1 MVYDPRSFEGEY
13 EESQREDPA
22 HAEARVAYWNS
33 PEGKLALRA
42 QELSGDYGD
51 VRGIDPKNVPAIEN
65 ILKQIG
71 TENVATKAM
80 AATLA
85 QKYGISDLN
94 QIESRPKVIPA
105 YTESGGSDESFY
117 SREVPEQTVN
127 EWYNKTTGQVIP
139 QSFATYDDGKATY
152 FFGLD
157 KTKDGN
163 LTFNQPREPNARA
176 KGMKAEAMMALAIAS
191 LVFDWSGQT
200 GYAILGAG
208 DALAGAVAA
217 GEMAAGIS
225 AATGIT
231 VGANAIAT
239 GIGAAAVNTASTYL
253 ATGDPGAAFS
263 AGATALVGTV
273 GGSAAGLTAGAALT
287 AAGVNPALASYLSS
301 AIQGATS
308 TALTGGE
315 VDVSNMLRGALGA
328 AAGAGV
334 SNATIGTLGADAA
347 KALGVA
353 AQTYVTTGNEKAA
366 IQSGLMSG
374 LGSLVNPNKTVPA
387 TYRPPTVDELSS
399 LDKNTM
405 FGTEFYTDKQGVRYY
420 VNDNGQ
426 VQPIGEADYQNLV
439 KAQPQ
444 STNTIGSTSVL
455 ATGATTASG
464 TTTSPI
470 GVASAAAYNK
480 TLGEFNAL
488 DREAQ
493 GKINEANEFYNKE
506 FKPIQ
511 DRRSALIGQINSSIE
526 ERRDYLAKYYDI
538 NDPNANR
545 WGDSIRAIDPKIN
558 GLKLE
563 LDALDKTYQPALR
576 RFNELSTEINGYNTR
591 LNGIQN
597 TLDTQSQVLNTD
609 QSKIGVDANGA
620 LTYTPAR
627 FDIKNLPQ
635 IAEAGSI
642 SQIASDARDWLLD
655 DSIARAVGPQ
665 LETVVIQ
672 GSRYLPDSVKGFFN
686 TAIDFVKSIF
696 AYGASG
702 LGQQIQY
709 FSNSY
714 SMLTGT
720 PLDKTY
726 AGLGKAIELWGDKNT
741 TFPELTRQLE
751 NLKNADQLAQKMDF
765 LDAVPFLTK
774 KYFENPLAFVAKTG
788 QEIVQEGAP
797 TAAGLASGVAVRV
810 FFGAPVTTVMAARAL
825 GSAVVDGLETFGA
838 NGKEAETQALKEG
851 KTPNEARIIGIY
863 KGAIDALVTIPSE
876 YLGDKATFKAVFEG
890 INGGVKGIAAKYGSA
905 IGAQG
910 AGEFFET
917 VTQCATSWYASDT
930 KDPFPLKSC
939 LAQGWTAAMVAG
951 GTTAKIIAASD
962 LGAVIGKTKDGNDV
976 TLGEAI
982 SGTKLIDINTLKP
995 NAVIGTTANGTK
1007 QTLGSLT
1014 AVSRDLG
1021 LSSPTIAEFLP
1032 QSMLSND
1039 LVIATLPGGTP
1050 VTIADMNRFEESGG
1064 TPEAF
1069 MSSLSTANP
1078 VTFAS
1083 FISPAAAA
1091 TESRFA
1097 TQTFFD
1103 NSVAARIQAGASP
1116 LDATKSV
1123 LSSMGIPASG
1133 VNLTA
1138 LSQTLGGQ
1146 NNAVAAVTDTGGKA
1160 AATTAPVGGGGATDT
1175 NLTLTSATTA
1185 PVGGGNTAGADL
1197 TLTSGAANAA
1207 VTNDAANNAANAVT
1221 SGVDPN
1227 AATNAAVTTAVNN
1240 GANTNAAVNGA
1251 VTGAVTTGANPNAAV
1266 NGAVNGAAS
1275 VGADT
1280 NTAATVANNAATN
1293 AATNTAANN
1302 AATAINSGVDPAAA
1316 TNTAV
1321 TTAVNNGAST
1331 DAAVNGAVTGAV
1343 NAGGNTNAAVN
1354 GAVTGAKAVGADTN
1368 TAANVATNAATGAK
1382 LTLSNTGNNLTPSA
1396 NQNATAATNPAA
1408 SAGTGANAGT
1418 NAVVNST
1425 VNAAT
1430 NAANNSATN
1439 TLGNAATN
1447 VAATN
1452 AAGSTVVNNGA
1463 NTNAVTNAATNTG
1476 TNMVTGSN
1484 VTSDQMNGIN
1494 TKIDGLSGDVASKF
1508 DSLTQGQRDLVS
1520 SQVKLG
1526 QDVNQAINNVLGS
1539 TAQQISGAQTNF
1551 TNQINS
1557 LSGDVKT
1564 KFDSL
1569 SQGQQAIVAAQVQQG
1584 ASLNQAINNVAA
1596 STAQQ
1601 ISGAQTNFTNQ
1612 INSLSGDVKTKF
1624 DSLSQGQQ
1632 AIVAAQVQ
1640 QGASLNQAINNVA
1653 ASTAQQIGGIKT
1665 DVANQIN
1672 SLSSDVKTKFD
1683 SLSQSQQ
1690 NLVAS
1695 QVQQGIDLNQA
1706 INNVATSTAQQ
1717 IGGIKTDVSN
1727 QINSL
1732 SSDVKTK
1739 FDSLSQGQQAIV
1751 ASQVQQGIDLNQ
1763 AINNVATSTAQ
1774 QIGGIK
1780 TDVSN
1785 QINNLSSD
1793 VKTKFDSLSQSQQAI
1808 VAAQVQQGIDLN
1820 QAINNATV
1828 QTNQNIANVKTDIT
1842 QNINTVQDQFNARV
1856 DELVKQGQDYQTA
1869 TQTALKELGSGVTD
1883 LQTQVTAE
1891 AEARQAAA
1899 DEANRN
1905 SANQKAMQL
1914 VAPAAKQGSSAFGAS
1929 SAAPSAAAA
1938 GALAASVIG
1947 GKSGFVSPLE
1957 AFSRLVQSN
1966 EYVPQQQPEGALMQ
1980 SSHYSYG
1987 QPTDLNEILGLD
1999 DETDQ
2004 VEQQAKAGGLMT
2016 PLMAAGGT
2024 TRYGKFAGGGLN
2036 VVHHAGKMRV
2046 DFRRGDAVTG
2056 AGDGQSDD
2064 IPAMLADGEFVIPAD
2079 VVAALGNGST
2089 KAGSDALYEMMH
2101 SIRVRARKG
2110 HPKSLP
2116 PPAKS
2121 PLDYISKRK

>member
-1 MVYDPRSFEGEY
+1 MVYDPRSFKGEY
-13 EESQREDPA
+13 EESQREEPA
-22 HAEARVAYWNS
+22 QAEARVAYWNS

-65 ILKQIG
+65 ILTQIG

-176 KGMKAEAMMALAIAS
+176 KGMKGEAMMALAIAS
-191 LVFDWSGQT
+191 LVFDWSWQT

-287 AAGVNPALASYLSS
+287 AAGVNPALSSYLSS

-315 VDVSNMLRGALGA
+315 VDVSNTLRGALGA

-334 SNATIGTLGADAA
+334 SNAVIGTLGADAA

-353 AQTYVTTGNEKAA
+353 AQTYVTTGNEQAA

-374 LGSLVNPNKTVPA
+374 VGSLVNPNKTVPA
-387 TYRPPTVDELSS
+387 TYRPPTADELPS
-399 LDKNTM
+399 LDKTTM
-405 FGTEFYTDKQGVRYY
+405 FGTDFYTDAQGVRYY
-420 VNDNGQ
+420 VDDNGK
-426 VQPIGEADYQNLV
+426 VQPFGESSYQYLV
-439 KAQPQ
+439 KAQADIPPAT
-444 STNTIGSTSVL
+444 STNSTASI
-455 ATGATTASG
+455 TTAPVTTPNIS
-464 TTTSPI
+464 TTTPI
-470 GVASAAAYNK
+470 GAASAEAYNR

-488 DREAQ
+488 ESEAR
-493 GKINEANEFYNKE
+493 GKFNEATEFYNNE

-511 DRRSALIGQINSSIE
+511 DRRSALIDQINAGIE
-526 ERRDYLAKYYDI
+526 ERRGYLAKYYDI

-545 WGDSIRAIDPKIN
+545 WRDSIRAIDPEIN
-558 GLKLE
+558 ALNAELE
-563 LDALDKTYQPALR
+563 ALNSTYQPALQR
-576 RFNELSTEINGYNTR
+576 WNELRTQVNGYNTR
-591 LNGIQN
+591 LEGIQN
-597 TLDTQSQVLNTD
+597 TLDSQKQVFNTD
-609 QSKIGVDANGA
+609 QSTVGVDEDGA

-635 IAEAGSI
+635 IAQAGSI

-655 DSIARAVGPQ
+655 DSIARSIGPQ

-672 GSRYLPDSVKGFFN
+672 GSRYLPDSLKGFFD
-686 TAIDFVKSIF
+686 TAINFVKSIF
-696 AYGASG
+696 ATGAVG
-702 LGQQIQY
+702 LGEQIQY
-709 FSNSY
+709 FANSY
-714 SMLTGT
+714 SLLTGT

-726 AGLGKAIELWGDKNT
+726 AGLGKTIELWGKNNIT
-741 TFPELTRQLE
+741 GPELTRQSE
-751 NLKNADQLAQKMDF
+751 NIKIAQEAASKMQF

-774 KYFENPLAFVAKTG
+774 KFFENPVAFTFETG
-788 QEIVQEGAP
+788 KEIVQEGIP
-797 TAAGLASGVAVRV
+797 TAVGLATRVVAGAL
-810 FFGAPVTTVMAARAL
+810 FGAPVTTALAAGAL
-825 GSAVVDGLETFGA
+825 ASAVVDGLETFGA
-838 NGKEAETQALKEG
+838 NGKEAENLALREG

-863 KGAIDALVTIPSE
+863 KGAIDALITIPSE
-876 YLGDKATFKAVFEG
+876 YLGDKAMFKAAFEG
-890 INGGVKGIAAKYGSA
+890 INGGLKGMAAKYGSA

-917 VTQCATSWYASDT
+917 VGQCATTWYASDT

-939 LAQGWTAAMVAG
+939 LVQGWSALMIAG
-951 GTTAKIIAASD
+951 GTTA
-962 LGAVIGKTKDGNDV
+962 GVIGISDARAVMTTPSSLGGGGGGGGFRDVNAIVAKDMAGNNV
-976 TLGEAI
+976 TLGEMT
-982 SGTKLIDINTLKP
+982 SGSKLIDVRTLNP
-995 NAVIGTTANGTK
+995 NAVIGTTASGAK

-1014 AVSRDLG
+1014 AVSREIG
-1021 LSSPTIAEFLP
+1021 IGSPVLSEFLP
-1032 QSMLSND
+1032 QSMLSNN

-1064 TPEAF
+1064 TLEAF

-1160 AATTAPVGGGGATDT
+1160 AATTAPVGSGDATVT
-1175 NLTLTSATTA
+1175 NPTLTSATTS
-1185 PVGGGNTAGADL
+1185 PVGGENTAGANS

-1207 VTNDAANNAANAVT
+1207 ATDSAANNAATAVT

-1251 VTGAVTTGANPNAAV
+1251 VTGAV
-1266 NGAVNGAAS
+1266 
-1275 VGADT
+1275 
-1280 NTAATVANNAATN
+1280 
-1293 AATNTAANN
+1293 
-1302 AATAINSGVDPAAA
+1302 
-1316 TNTAV
+1316 
-1321 TTAVNNGAST
+1321 
-1331 DAAVNGAVTGAV
+1331 

-1354 GAVTGAKAVGADTN
+1354 GAVTGATSVGADTN
-1368 TAANVATNAATGAK
+1368 TAANVATNAAIGAK
-1382 LTLSNTGNNLTPSA
+1382 LTLGNTGNNSTLSA
-1396 NQNATAATNPAA
+1396 NQNATAELTPEQKAAAATKRAQEIQAALDLQLAAQKTTNKITTPTDELTPEQKAAAATQNAQNIQKIIDAQLAAQNKTSVNTNTAVNTALAGGNTTGNVTGKTTMATN
-1408 SAGTGANAGT
+1408 S
-1418 NAVVNST
+1418 
-1425 VNAAT
+1425 
-1430 NAANNSATN
+1430 
-1439 TLGNAATN
+1439 N
-1447 VAATN
+1447 VAPDQL
-1452 AAGSTVVNNGA
+1452 
-1463 NTNAVTNAATNTG
+1463 
-1476 TNMVTGSN
+1476 TGS
-1484 VTSDQMNGIN
+1484 N
-1494 TKIDGLSGDVASKF
+1494 TKIDGFSGDVASKF
-1508 DSLTQGQRDLVS
+1508 DSLTQGQKDLVS

-1526 QDVNQAINNVLGS
+1526 QDINQAINNVLGS

-1551 TNQINS
+1551 TNQIN
-1557 LSGDVKT
+1557 
-1564 KFDSL
+1564 
-1569 SQGQQAIVAAQVQQG
+1569 
-1584 ASLNQAINNVAA
+1584 N
-1596 STAQQ
+1596 
-1601 ISGAQTNFTNQ
+1601 
-1612 INSLSGDVKTKF
+1612 LSGDVKTKF

-1732 SSDVKTK
+1732 SGDVKTKFDSLSQGQQAIVAAQVQQGIDLNQAINNVAASTAQQIGGIKTDVSNQINSLSSDVKTK

-1785 QINNLSSD
+1785 QINSLSGD

-1842 QNINTVQDQFNARV
+1842 QNINTVQEQFNARV

-1869 TQTALKELGSGVTD
+1869 TQTALGELGAGVTS
-1883 LQTQVTAE
+1883 LQSQVTAE

-1957 AFSRLVQSN
+1957 AFSKLVQSN
-1966 EYVPQQQPEGALMQ
+1966 EYVPQQQQQPEGALMQ

-2101 SIRVRARKG
+2101 SIRARARKG

>member
-13 EESQREDPA
+13 EESQREEPA
-22 HAEARVAYWNS
+22 QAEARVAYWNS

-94 QIESRPKVIPA
+94 QIELRPKVIPA

-176 KGMKAEAMMALAIAS
+176 TGMKNEAMMALALAS
-191 LVFDWSGQT
+191 LAFDWSGSA

-208 DALAGAVAA
+208 DAIAGAIAA
-217 GEMAAGIS
+217 GEIAASIS

-231 VGANAIAT
+231 VSAGAIAT
-239 GIGAAAVNTASTYL
+239 GIGAATVNTATTYARTGDINTAL
-253 ATGDPGAAFS
+253 ATGASSFVTGVGAAA
-263 AGATALVGTV
+263 AGGTV
-273 GGSAAGLTAGAALT
+273 GNELYYAGVDRTLTNYLSSAVAGAAGTALSGGSVDLGQMVNGALAT
-287 AAGVNPALASYLSS
+287 AAGVGVTNAAAPFVGVNVAK
-301 AIQGATS
+301 G
-308 TALTGGE
+308 
-315 VDVSNMLRGALGA
+315 LGA
-328 AAGAGV
+328 
-334 SNATIGTLGADAA
+334 
-347 KALGVA
+347 A
-353 AQTYVTTGNEKAA
+353 AQTYVSTGNTEAAVQNGLFSGVGSAIRSSTSQTQTPSTGDAGADEILRASESVGRVPGTGLQVASSDGATQYTLAPVTITASRIDKAFEGFPDWVKQIVATSAQGFGQQIETFANAYSA
-366 IQSGLMSG
+366 ITGKSFS
-374 LGSLVNPNKTVPA
+374 
-387 TYRPPTVDELSS
+387 
-399 LDKNTM
+399 NTM
-405 FGTEFYTDKQGVRYY
+405 ANFGHNMSIWGANRDSTDLAAQTRAF
-420 VNDNGQ
+420 
-426 VQPIGEADYQNLV
+426 EADITKAESLPWYQSPV
-439 KAQPQ
+439 AIVQ
-444 STNTIGSTSVL
+444 SAIRNPL
-455 ATGATTASG
+455 GA
-464 TTTSPI
+464 I
-470 GVASAAAYNK
+470 
-480 TLGEFNAL
+480 
-488 DREAQ
+488 
-493 GKINEANEFYNKE
+493 
-506 FKPIQ
+506 
-511 DRRSALIGQINSSIE
+511 
-526 ERRDYLAKYYDI
+526 
-538 NDPNANR
+538 
-545 WGDSIRAIDPKIN
+545 
-558 GLKLE
+558 
-563 LDALDKTYQPALR
+563 
-576 RFNELSTEINGYNTR
+576 
-591 LNGIQN
+591 
-597 TLDTQSQVLNTD
+597 
-609 QSKIGVDANGA
+609 SKIGQE
-620 LTYTPAR
+620 R
-627 FDIKNLPQ
+627 I
-635 IAEAGSI
+635 
-642 SQIASDARDWLLD
+642 
-655 DSIARAVGPQ
+655 
-665 LETVVIQ
+665 
-672 GSRYLPDSVKGFFN
+672 
-686 TAIDFVKSIF
+686 
-696 AYGASG
+696 
-702 LGQQIQY
+702 
-709 FSNSY
+709 
-714 SMLTGT
+714 
-720 PLDKTY
+720 
-726 AGLGKAIELWGDKNT
+726 
-741 TFPELTRQLE
+741 
-751 NLKNADQLAQKMDF
+751 
-765 LDAVPFLTK
+765 
-774 KYFENPLAFVAKTG
+774 
-788 QEIVQEGAP
+788 QEIFPTLAGVV
-797 TAAGLASGVAVRV
+797 TAAAGVY
-810 FFGAPVTTVMAARAL
+810 FGAPVATAVAL
-825 GSAVVDGLETFGA
+825 GAAGSALVDAFESFGSGA
-838 NGKEAETQALKEG
+838 KEG
-851 KTPNEARIIGIY
+851 YDASKRAGASEAVARSNGVLNGTIH
-863 KGAIDALVTIPSE
+863 ALVTAPAEFIA
-876 YLGDKATFKAVFEG
+876 DKALFKSYTDG
-890 INGGVKGIAAKYGSA
+890 LTKGLTGLISQYGSA
-905 IGAQG
+905 NVREFGSEVLETYAQ
-910 AGEFFET
+910 A
-917 VTQCATSWYASDT
+917 VS
-930 KDPFPLKSC
+930 
-939 LAQGWTAAMVAG
+939 TAATTGQKFDPRAATAQAFTAGLVSSGTHAGMTSEKLIKDAVVA
-951 GTTAKIIAASD
+951 KDFS
-962 LGAVIGKTKDGNDV
+962 GKNV
-976 TLGEAI
+976 TLGEMM
-982 SGTKLIDINTLKP
+982 SGSKLVDPATIKTD
-995 NAVIGTTANGTK
+995 AVIATSANGAK
-1007 QTLGSLT
+1007 QTVGYATAAARELGIT
-1014 AVSRDLG
+1014 APQ
-1021 LSSPTIAEFLP
+1021 LSQVLP
-1032 QSMLSND
+1032 PSMLSND

-1103 NSVAARIQAGASP
+1103 NAVDQKIAAGASP
-1116 LDATKSV
+1116 LDATRDT
-1123 LSSMGIPASG
+1123 LSSMGLPANS
-1133 VNLTA
+1133 VSLTA
-1138 LSQTLGGQ
+1138 LGKTLGGQ
-1146 NNAVAAVTDTGGKA
+1146 NNAVAAI
-1160 AATTAPVGGGGATDT
+1160 TTPTIAPNTT
-1175 NLTLTSATTA
+1175 ATTA
-1185 PVGGGNTAGADL
+1185 PVGGGNTAGANL

-1207 VTNDAANNAANAVT
+1207 ATDSAANNAATAVTSGVDPNAATNAAVTTAVNNGADPNATVNSALNGAVTTGADPNATVNSALNGAASVGADTKTANTIATIAAANTAANNAETNAAANTAANNAATAVT

-1251 VTGAVTTGANPNAAV
+1251 VTGAVTAGA
-1266 NGAVNGAAS
+1266 
-1275 VGADT
+1275 
-1280 NTAATVANNAATN
+1280 
-1293 AATNTAANN
+1293 
-1302 AATAINSGVDPAAA
+1302 
-1316 TNTAV
+1316 
-1321 TTAVNNGAST
+1321 
-1331 DAAVNGAVTGAV
+1331 
-1343 NAGGNTNAAVN
+1343 NTNAAVN
-1354 GAVTGAKAVGADTN
+1354 GAVTGATSVGADSN
-1368 TAANVATNAATGAK
+1368 TAAAVANNAATNAATDTSGGVDTTQTYTGPATGESVIIGGKKYDLLNDGGAYVQNEMGGYTH
-1382 LTLSNTGNNLTPSA
+1382 LDATEFAALGQSAAAVANN
-1396 NQNATAATNPAA
+1396 AATNAA
-1408 SAGTGANAGT
+1408 ANAGTGANAGT
-1418 NAVVNST
+1418 NAAVNST
-1425 VNAAT
+1425 VDAAT

-1463 NTNAVTNAATNTG
+1463 NTNATTNVATNTG

-1484 VTSDQMNGIN
+1484 VTSDQMNDIN

-1526 QDVNQAINNVLGS
+1526 QDVNQAINNVLSS

-1569 SQGQQAIVAAQVQQG
+1569 SQGQQAIVTAQVQQG
-1584 ASLNQAINNVAA
+1584 ASLNQAINNVA
-1596 STAQQ
+1596 T
-1601 ISGAQTNFTNQ
+1601 
-1612 INSLSGDVKTKF
+1612 
-1624 DSLSQGQQ
+1624 
-1632 AIVAAQVQ
+1632 
-1640 QGASLNQAINNVA
+1640 
-1653 ASTAQQIGGIKT
+1653 STAQQIGGIKT
-1665 DVANQIN
+1665 DVSNQIN

-1739 FDSLSQGQQAIV
+1739 FDSLSQ
-1751 ASQVQQGIDLNQ
+1751 
-1763 AINNVATSTAQ
+1763 
-1774 QIGGIK
+1774 
-1780 TDVSN
+1780 
-1785 QINNLSSD
+1785 
-1793 VKTKFDSLSQSQQAI
+1793 SQQAI

-1842 QNINTVQDQFNARV
+1842 QNINTVQEQFNARV
-1856 DELVKQGQDYQTA
+1856 DELVRQGQDYQTA
-1869 TQTALKELGSGVTD
+1869 TQTALGELGAGVTS
-1883 LQTQVTAE
+1883 LQSQVTAE

-1957 AFSRLVQSN
+1957 AFSKLVQSN
-1966 EYVPQQQPEGALMQ
+1966 EYVPQQQQQPEGALMQ

-2101 SIRVRARKG
+2101 SIRSRARKG

>member
-13 EESQREDPA
+13 EESQREEPA
-22 HAEARVAYWNS
+22 QAEARVAYWNS

-208 DALAGAVAA
+208 DAFAGAVAA

-263 AGATALVGTV
+263 AGATALVSTV
-273 GGSAAGLTAGAALT
+273 GGSAAGATIGAALT
-287 AAGVNPALASYLSS
+287 SAGVSPALSSYLSS

-328 AAGAGV
+328 AAGTGV

-444 STNTIGSTSVL
+444 STNTTGSTSVP
-455 ATGATTASG
+455 ATGSTAALGSTTP
-464 TTTSPI
+464 PI

-635 IAEAGSI
+635 VAEAGTI

-665 LETVVIQ
+665 LQTVVIQ

-702 LGQQIQY
+702 LGQQIQD

-726 AGLGKAIELWGDKNT
+726 AGLGKAMTLWGDKNT

-751 NLKNADQLAQKMDF
+751 NLKSADQLAQKMDF
-765 LDAVPFLTK
+765 RDAVPFLTK

-797 TAAGLASGVAVRV
+797 TAAGLASGVAARV
-810 FFGAPVTTVMAARAL
+810 LLGAPVTTVMAARAL

-838 NGKEAETQALKEG
+838 NGKEAENQALKEG

-930 KDPFPLKSC
+930 KDPFPLNSC
-939 LAQGWTAAMVAG
+939 LAQGWTAAMIAG
-951 GTTAKIIAASD
+951 GTTAGIIGISD
-962 LGAVIGKTKDGNDV
+962 AKAIVAKDKAGNDV
-976 TLGEAI
+976 TLGEMI
-982 SGTKLIDINTLKP
+982 SGSKLIDASTLKT

-1021 LSSPTIAEFLP
+1021 INSPVLSEFLP

-1050 VTIADMNRFEESGG
+1050 VTMADMTRFEQSGG
-1064 TPEAF
+1064 SPQTF
-1069 MSSLSTANP
+1069 MESLSTANP

-1160 AATTAPVGGGGATDT
+1160 AATTAPVGGGDATGT
-1175 NLTLTSATTA
+1175 NLTPTSATTA
-1185 PVGGGNTAGADL
+1185 PVGGGNTAGANL

-1207 VTNDAANNAANAVT
+1207 ATDSAAKNAANAVT

-1251 VTGAVTTGANPNAAV
+1251 VTGAVTAGA
-1266 NGAVNGAAS
+1266 
-1275 VGADT
+1275 
-1280 NTAATVANNAATN
+1280 
-1293 AATNTAANN
+1293 
-1302 AATAINSGVDPAAA
+1302 
-1316 TNTAV
+1316 
-1321 TTAVNNGAST
+1321 
-1331 DAAVNGAVTGAV
+1331 
-1343 NAGGNTNAAVN
+1343 NTNAAVN
-1354 GAVTGAKAVGADTN
+1354 GAVAGATSVGADTN

-1382 LTLSNTGNNLTPSA
+1382 LTLSNTGNNLTLSA

-1425 VNAAT
+1425 VDAAT
-1430 NAANNSATN
+1430 NAGT
-1439 TLGNAATN
+1439 TL
-1447 VAATN
+1447 
-1452 AAGSTVVNNGA
+1452 S
-1463 NTNAVTNAATNTG
+1463 NTG
-1476 TNMVTGSN
+1476 TNLTLSGNQNATAELTPEQKAAAATKRAQEIQAALDLQLAAQKTAAQTTTPTTELTPQQKADAATQNAQNIQAIIDAQLAAQNKTSVNTNTAVNTALAGGNTTGNVTGKTTMATDSN
-1484 VTSDQMNGIN
+1484 VAPDQLTGLN

-1526 QDVNQAINNVLGS
+1526 QDINQAINNVLGS

-1601 ISGAQTNFTNQ
+1601 I
-1612 INSLSGDVKTKF
+1612 
-1624 DSLSQGQQ
+1624 
-1632 AIVAAQVQ
+1632 
-1640 QGASLNQAINNVA
+1640 
-1653 ASTAQQIGGIKT
+1653 GGIKT
-1665 DVANQIN
+1665 DVSNQIN

-1739 FDSLSQGQQAIV
+1739 FDALSQSQQNLVAAQVQQGVDLNQAISNVATSTAQQISGAQTNFTNQINSLSGDVKTKFDSLSQGQQAIV
-1751 ASQVQQGIDLNQ
+1751 AAQVQQGASLSQ

-1785 QINNLSSD
+1785 QINSLSSD

-1842 QNINTVQDQFNARV
+1842 QNINTVQEQFNTRV
-1856 DELVKQGQDYQTA
+1856 DELVRQGQDYQTA
-1869 TQTALKELGSGVTD
+1869 TQTALGELGAGVTS
-1883 LQTQVTAE
+1883 LQSQVTAE

-1966 EYVPQQQPEGALMQ
+1966 EYVPQQQQQPEGALMQ

-2101 SIRVRARKG
+2101 SIRSRARKG